1 MKKSSKKVESKNTD
15 EAATTTAVEGVT
27 QAEGTTKVKPNR
39 KGGKSKK
46 TLTAITIEP
55 EKDEVAEFR
64 DMAKKET
71 LPGVEENERSLMAD
85 LEVLRSRIVARQGSS
100 IERDDAD
107 GEDIYE
113 FDQAYRKG
121 RRKMPNGQSTFKLV
135 ASCKGVGVDDK
146 QCRRLSNRWGSILKI
161 RELGVIEPRL
171 GVSHYD
177 VVKSLKT
184 LEAKLEALRDAEV
197 NNLSVAELRTK
208 YIKAKEP
215 VQKGW
220 KELLH
225 SLAADTSE
233 HLIAIHDLMEKQGG
247 SPDDDVLCWIDD
259 IVVAA
264 NSFTTSA
271 KEVA

>member
-1 MKKSSKKVESKNTD
+1 MSTKVEAKNED
-15 EAATTTAVEGVT
+15 EIATTTVAT
-27 QAEGTTKVKPNR
+27 DAPQMEGTTKAKHAEN
-39 KGGKSKK
+39 GDEAKK
-46 TLTAITIEP
+46 ASTIFDLES
-55 EKDEVAEFR
+55 EKDEVEEYR
-64 DMAKKET
+64 GKAKKET
-71 LPGVEENERSLMAD
+71 LPGFEAMEKGIFAD
-85 LEVLRSRIVARQGSS
+85 LEVLRGKIVSRQGSS

-135 ASCKGVGVDDK
+135 ASCKGIGIDEK
-146 QCRRLSNRWGSILKI
+146 QCRRLSNRWGLILKF
-161 RELGVIEPRL
+161 REMGVVEPRL

-177 VVKSLKT
+177 IVKSLKT
-184 LEAKLEALRDAEV
+184 LAAKLEALRDAEV

-215 VQKGW
+215 VLKGW
-220 KELLH
+220 KELLC
-225 SLAADTSE
+225 SLAAEASKE
-233 HLIAIHDLMEKQGG
+233 LRIIHGLMREQGG
-247 SPDDDVLCWIDD
+247 SPDEDVWSWIDD

-264 NSFTTSA
+264 NYFTPAA